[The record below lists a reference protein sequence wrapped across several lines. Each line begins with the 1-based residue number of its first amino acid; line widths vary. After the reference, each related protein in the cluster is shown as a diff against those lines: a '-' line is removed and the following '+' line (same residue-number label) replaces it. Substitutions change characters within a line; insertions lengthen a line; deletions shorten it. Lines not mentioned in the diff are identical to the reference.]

1 MSESS
6 TVSQALEAKI
16 LRLEGRVE
24 QVVGQAR
31 RRQVIT
37 AAAMAGILGVASG
50 YLWYLYSKI
59 AEFADARTV
68 VELASAQ
75 IEPQLNVEAA
85 RFGDT
90 LEAQA
95 PFVFDQAEKMVLDA
109 PPQLAR
115 RLQDYIGSFLDKHL
129 SSLETQAYDVVRDT
143 LDGSIAKAKDEGIEL
158 ADEKQL
164 DALVKAAGP
173 VIRSELKKEIDKLY
187 TEYTVGADNV
197 TAFIQQLVAEGGDK
211 KLSALEQ
218 SQRDVLLTGLAI
230 IKRLELDPSRAPVQ
244 KVIDSLK

>member
-6 TVSQALEAKI
+6 AVSQALEAKI
-16 LRLEGRVE
+16 LRLAGRVE
-24 QVVGQAR
+24 QVVDQGR
-31 RRQVIT
+31 RRQFVT
-37 AAAMAGILGVASG
+37 AAVMAGILAAAGG

-90 LEAQA
+90 LAAQA
-95 PFVFDQAEKMVLDA
+95 PFVFDQAEKVVLDA
-109 PPQLAR
+109 PPQLSR
-115 RLQDYIGSFLDKHL
+115 RLQDYVGSFLDKHL
-129 SSLETQAYDVVRDT
+129 ASLETQTYDVMRDT
-143 LDGSIAKAKDEGIEL
+143 LESSIVKAKEDGIDL
-158 ADEKQL
+158 AEEKQL

-173 VIRSELKKEIDKLY
+173 VIRGELKKEIDKLY
-187 TEYTVGADNV
+187 ADYTVGADNV
-197 TAFIQQLVAEGGDK
+197 TAFIQQLVAEDGDK

-244 KVIDSLK
+244 KVIDSLQ

>member
-24 QVVGQAR
+24 EVVGQAR
-31 RRQVIT
+31 RRQTVT
-37 AAAMAGILGVASG
+37 AAVMAGILAAASG
-50 YLWYLYSKI
+50 YLWYLYSKV

-68 VELASAQ
+68 VELAAAQ

-95 PFVFDQAEKMVLDA
+95 PFVFDQAEKMALEA
-109 PPQLAR
+109 PPQLSR
-115 RLQDYIGSFLDKHL
+115 RLQDYVGSFLDKHL
-129 SSLETQAYDVVRDT
+129 SSLETQTYDVVRDT
-143 LDGSIAKAKDEGIEL
+143 LDGSIAKAKQDGIDL

-164 DALVKAAGP
+164 DALVKSAGP
-173 VIRSELKKEIDKLY
+173 VIRGELKKAIDKLY
-187 TEYTVGADNV
+187 SEYTAGADNV
-197 TAFIQQLVAEGGDK
+197 VAFIQQLVAEGGDK
-211 KLSALEQ
+211 KLSQLEQ
-218 SQRDVLLTGLAI
+218 NQRDVLLTGLAI

>member
-1 MSESS
+1 M
-6 TVSQALEAKI
+6 
-16 LRLEGRVE
+16 
-24 QVVGQAR
+24 
-31 RRQVIT
+31 
-37 AAAMAGILGVASG
+37 
-50 YLWYLYSKI
+50 
-59 AEFADARTV
+59 
-68 VELASAQ
+68 VELAAAQ

-115 RLQDYIGSFLDKHL
+115 RLQEYVGSFLDKHL
-129 SSLETQAYDVVRDT
+129 SSLETQTYDIVRDT
-143 LDGSIAKAKDEGIEL
+143 LDSSIAKAKEDGIDL

-173 VIRSELKKEIDKLY
+173 VIRRELKKEIDKLY

>member
-6 TVSQALEAKI
+6 TISQALEAKI

-24 QVVGQAR
+24 QVVAQAR
-31 RRQVIT
+31 SRQLVT
-37 AAAMAGILGVASG
+37 AVVMAGILAAASG
-50 YLWYLYSKI
+50 YLWYLYSKV

-68 VELASAQ
+68 VELAAAQ

-90 LEAQA
+90 LEA
-95 PFVFDQAEKMVLDA
+95 DA

-115 RLQDYIGSFLDKHL
+115 RLQEYVGSFLDKHL
-129 SSLETQAYDVVRDT
+129 SSLETQTYDIVRDT
-143 LDGSIAKAKDEGIEL
+143 LDSSIAKAKEDGIDL

-173 VIRSELKKEIDKLY
+173 VIRRELKKEIDKLY

-197 TAFIQQLVAEGGDK
+197 TAFIQQLVAEGGNK

-218 SQRDVLLTGLAI
+218 SQRDALLTGLAI

>member
-6 TVSQALEAKI
+6 TISQALEAKI

-24 QVVGQAR
+24 QVVAQAR
-31 RRQVIT
+31 SRQLVT
-37 AAAMAGILGVASG
+37 AVVMAGILAAASG
-50 YLWYLYSKI
+50 YLWYLYSKV

-68 VELASAQ
+68 VELAAAQ

-115 RLQDYIGSFLDKHL
+115 RLQEYVGSFLDKHL
-129 SSLETQAYDVVRDT
+129 SSLETQTYDIVRDT
-143 LDGSIAKAKDEGIEL
+143 LDSSIAKAKEDGIDL

-173 VIRSELKKEIDKLY
+173 VIRRELKKEIDKLY

-197 TAFIQQLVAEGGDK
+197 TAFIQQLVAEGGNK

-218 SQRDVLLTGLAI
+218 SQRDALLTGLAI